1 MSDVSRGRIA
11 IIQGHPDRRGKH
23 FCHALADAYAEGAG
37 QSGYRVSRIEVA
49 QLEFPLLHTKE
60 DWESAPPPEAI
71 RAAQA
76 AIAEAEHLVIVYPLW
91 LGSMPALLKGF
102 FEQALRPGFA
112 IGTVQGG
119 NRWAKLLGGRSAR
132 IVVTMG
138 MPAFVYRW
146 FFGAHSL
153 KSLERNILRFCGI
166 RPIRETLVGS
176 VEGCSAGKRAAW
188 LAELAALGRQGA

>member
-1 MSDVSRGRIA
+1 MSYVPRGRIA
-11 IIQGHPDRRGKH
+11 IIQGHPDSSAKH
-23 FCHALADAYAEGAG
+23 FCHALADAYAAGAG
-37 QSGYRVSRIEVA
+37 QSGYQVSRIEVA
-49 QLEFPLLHTKE
+49 RLDFPVLRTRKS
-60 DWESAPPPEAI
+60 WETEPPPESI
-71 RAAQA
+71 RAAQL

-102 FEQALRPGFA
+102 LEQALRPGFA
-112 IGTVQGG
+112 IGTVHGG
-119 NRWAKLLGGRSAR
+119 KRWAKLLGGRSAR

-166 RPIRETLVGS
+166 RPIRETLIGN
-176 VEGCSAGKRAAW
+176 VEGCGDAKRALW
-188 LAELAALGRQGA
+188 LIEMEALGRDGA

>member
-1 MSDVSRGRIA
+1 MSSSDRGCIA
-11 IIQGHPDRRGKH
+11 IIQGHPDAGSRH

-49 QLEFPLLHTKE
+49 RLEFPMLHTRENWEKE
-60 DWESAPPPEAI
+60 PPPEDI
-71 RAAQA
+71 RGAQA
-76 AIAEAEHLVIVYPLW
+76 AIAEAQHLVIIYPLW

-119 NRWAKLLGGRSAR
+119 KRWAKLLGGRSAR

-153 KSLERNILRFCGI
+153 KSLERNILSLCGI
-166 RPIRETLVGS
+166 RPIRETLIGN
-176 VEGCSAGKRAAW
+176 VEGCGEVKRASW
-188 LAELAALGRQGA
+188 LIEMRTLGRDGA